1 MIGTTRQA
9 VRPAAPLPSAAL
21 TSLPLDN
28 EVSPPRGVAR
38 TVLATLFLGLV
49 VVGGVAAMATHLLPL
64 GDWLAA
70 VAPKA
75 EVAGTIAAARIE
87 TAPRGFARRWRAN
100 ADQLVVKVAPY
111 SFGFAVRCDDRE
123 RCNEMLGQ
131 IRRGIFA
138 RLVVDKA
145 GFEEFRPANRAVTSR
160 DPGRAGQQI
169 IAAELDTRRV
179 AMYRLETNGAVV
191 FGDD

>member
-1 MIGTTRQA
+1 M
-9 VRPAAPLPSAAL
+9 
-21 TSLPLDN
+21 
-28 EVSPPRGVAR
+28 AR
-38 TVLATLFLGLV
+38 TVAATLFLGLV
-49 VVGGVAAMATHLLPL
+49 ILGGIAAMATRLLPL

-70 VAPKA
+70 VMPKA
-75 EVAGTIAAARIE
+75 EVAGTITAARIE
-87 TAPRGFARRWRAN
+87 TAPRGFARRWRATP
-100 ADQLVVKVAPY
+100 DQLVVKVAPY

-145 GFEEFRPANRAVTSR
+145 ALEEFRPSNHAVTSR

-169 IAAELDTRRV
+169 VAAETDTRRV